1 MGFGD
6 EGRAYLSFGDR
17 SPFLAISI
25 AVHMV
30 SAAFFD
36 AAVLYQ
42 EAADFPLSI
51 LYVEAL
57 LVPKLAKAE
66 S

>member
-1 MGFGD
+1 MGFAD
-6 EGRAYLSFGDR
+6 EGRAYLSFGVR

-36 AAVLYQ
+36 VAVLYQ
-42 EAADFPLSI
+42 KLFAGG
-51 LYVEAL
+51 VERYRKSSN
-57 LVPKLAKAE
+57 V